1 MMGGEYL
8 SEESQIAIETAAARS
23 AVYVSPISAW
33 EIGLLQA
40 KGRIVLRTGV
50 EEWFAEALRTPGFA
64 ITELSVPILVRSTNL
79 PGNPPPGPVD
89 RILIATCRQ
98 HGLSIVTRDRK
109 ILAYAEQGYIAAV
122 AC

>member
-1 MMGGEYL
+1 VVSVQAIVVSL
-8 SEESQIAIETAAARS
+8 ESLQIRRNHN
-23 AVYVSPISAW
+23 
-33 EIGLLQA
+33 LLESLTFFFGQ
-40 KGRIVLRTGV
+40 
-50 EEWFAEALRTPGFA
+50 ALRTPGFA